1 MRRIRLIVDRT
12 RTQSRYARNAYHLRP
27 FFAHISIPFTRE
39 QHAYTRT
46 HPQERTHTQHTNTY
60 AHTQTH
66 PHNTHIHTYTHMRTI
81 RRNTYTRTH
90 VAIRR
95 YYRNLE
101 LNFII
106 YNI

>member
-1 MRRIRLIVDRT
+1 MHPIYDPSSLTSLSPLLESNI
-12 RTQSRYARNAYHLRP
+12 
-27 FFAHISIPFTRE
+27 
-39 QHAYTRT
+39 QHK
-46 HPQERTHTQHTNTY
+46 HTHTHTRIQHTYIRRGVDTVH
-60 AHTQTH
+60 AHVKL
-66 PHNTHIHTYTHMRTI
+66 HIHTYTRTI